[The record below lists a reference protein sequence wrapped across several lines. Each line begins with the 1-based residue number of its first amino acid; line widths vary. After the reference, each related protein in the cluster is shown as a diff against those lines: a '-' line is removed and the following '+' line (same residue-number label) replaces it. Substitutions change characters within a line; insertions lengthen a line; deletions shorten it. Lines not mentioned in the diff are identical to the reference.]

1 MNKQAITFLTLFS
14 LILVLS
20 IYYILLPPE
29 LADDSQVNISE
40 RSNSEIEVLQSEL
53 EAKRETLISEN
64 NDIIASASS
73 DDDTI
78 SAALEMIAETKDVA
92 AKERELI
99 KIIKE
104 LGFEESFVEIDNN
117 SVKVIVEKNDGDR
130 SDANAIIKA
139 LLNHLGNEYQ
149 VEVKFI
155 D

>member
-99 KIIKE
+99 KIIQE